1 MSILTWQRKKLFR
14 DFSWLNQ
21 QLVATSRWRRL
32 VGGHGTLAQANIWY
46 ISSFKNRRGSW
57 GQTSCVPPGSKG
69 NRKRKRKH
77 THVKRKGGNEPKGR
91 RRMSF
96 TCSTWKRCALNH
108 NTFCHLDC
116 APHYTDRDALLSRYR
131 LVSPQILEDVQKWGA
146 KKHSHQETV
155 A

>member
-14 DFSWLNQ
+14 DFSWLHQ

-57 GQTSCVPPGSKG
+57 GQTSCVSPGSKG

-77 THVKRKGGNEPKGR
+77 TCKEEG
-91 RRMSF
+91 
-96 TCSTWKRCALNH
+96 WKRTERQKADEFHLQHMKALR
-108 NTFCHLDC
+108 TESQHLLPSWLC
-116 APHYTDRDALLSRYR
+116 APLHGPGCAPFPLQARFTSNFRGCTEMRS
-131 LVSPQILEDVQKWGA
+131 
-146 KKHSHQETV
+146 
-155 A
+155 